1 MKLESRKLLLDA
13 VEACD
18 AITEHLSGLA
28 FSDYRDSRL
37 LRHFVERE
45 FEIIGEALSRLSKSD
60 PATAEQIVELRRV
73 VDFRNR
79 IVHGYD
85 TVDDEAV
92 WDIAQVHLAVL
103 VRQLRS
109 LLDSVQPPGTT
120 K

>member
-18 AITEHLSGLA
+18 AIAQHLSGVA
-28 FSDYRDSRL
+28 FTGYRDSRL
-37 LRHFVERE
+37 LRRAVERE
-45 FEIIGEALSRLSKSD
+45 FEIVGEALNRLNKAD
-60 PATAEQIVELRRV
+60 PATAERIVELRRV

-103 VRQLRS
+103 SKQLRA
-109 LLDSVQPPGTT
+109 LLDSAEPPISS